1 MATTKKRINVTL
13 SPDLNEA
20 LSQLA
25 KRDRV
30 PEAAKAA
37 ELLRLG
43 MEVDEDLLLTQVADQ
58 RLSTRKRL
66 LSHEEVWKR

>member
-1 MATTKKRINVTL
+1 MATTKKRINVSL

-20 LSQLA
+20 LSKLA

-30 PEAAKAA
+30 PEATKAA

-43 MEVDEDLLLTQVADQ
+43 MEVDEDLLLAQVADQ
-58 RLSTRKRL
+58 RLKTSKKL
-66 LSHEEVWKR
+66 LSHAEVWKR

>member
-13 SPDLNEA
+13 SLDLNEA

-30 PEAAKAA
+30 PEATKAA

-43 MEVDEDLLLTQVADQ
+43 LEVDEDLLLSKIASQ
-58 RLSTRKRL
+58 RLSTSKKL
-66 LSHEEVWKR
+66 LSHGEVWKR